1 MNILCFLELYALKN
15 KSGGEL
21 YIHNILKKLSEEKPS
36 EKPSKKQIN
45 VLCDGN
51 DEPVKFNNINVYET
65 NEVIDKRL
73 QYIDKC
79 DILISQLKYGVTA
92 INYGLSKNKKCILI
106 LHSYLKDY
114 DKLVNNPKVIKIFNS
129 NYVYKQYNNIEGE
142 YYIIEPIIDYPK
154 YEKLFNKNI
163 DCREYITMI
172 NPSFS
177 KGGDVFYQLC
187 KYYKD
192 RKFLVC
198 EGGYLKHTQPLKKF
212 RELSNVLVIKN
223 TERIIEEVYTRS
235 RIVIMPSRLETYG
248 MVACEA
254 ASLGIPIILNK
265 NTGLYDNIGKIGLYA
280 DTPENEVKNINQIKS
295 YTKLIEILDDL
306 PTYIIWSDFY
316 KNISKEK
323 YENQLKQ
330 LNQINSIL

>member
-1 MNILCFLELYALKN
+1 MSKNILCFLELYFLKN
-15 KSGGEL
+15 KSGGEK
-21 YIHNILKKLSEEKPS
+21 YIYDILKKLSENKMN
-36 EKPSKKQIN
+36 KIN
-45 VLCDGN
+45 VICDGD
-51 DEPVKFNNINVYET
+51 DEPVKFDNINIYET
-65 NEVIDKRL
+65 NEELNNRL

-114 DKLVNNPKVIKIFNS
+114 DKLVSNEKVIKIFNS
-129 NYVYKQYNNIEGE
+129 NYVYKQYKNVKGD

-154 YEKLFNKNI
+154 YNKLFDKNI

-177 KGGDVFYQLC
+177 KGGDLFYQLC

-198 EGGYLKHTQPLKKF
+198 EGGYLKHTQNLKKF
-212 RELSNVLVIKN
+212 RQLSNVLVIKN
-223 TERIIEEVYTRS
+223 TERIIEEVYSRS

-248 MVACEA
+248 MVAVEA
-254 ASLGIPIILNK
+254 ISMGIPVILNK
-265 NTGLYDNIGKIGLYA
+265 DTGLFDNIGKIGLYG
-280 DTPENEVKNINQIKS
+280 DTPKEEVKHINQIKS
-295 YTKLIEILDDL
+295 YTKLIELLDDL
-306 PTYIIWSDFY
+306 PTYILWCDY
-316 KNISKEK
+316 YRNLAKEK
-323 YENQLKQ
+323 YENQI
-330 LNQINSIL
+330 NQYLYLTKII